1 MPSKLIPEISAYLST
16 RRDIEILAESK
27 DRIVGVQLRRVWE
40 KFTYTA
46 SIFNPH
52 ERERWHYYGQAFV
65 IEEANLNKKG
75 ELSAEQEA
83 LAKGLGALEA
93 VVILAQTMGYVM
105 ATLGPEPLNW
115 DEYARKVE
123 K

>member
-1 MPSKLIPEISAYLST
+1 MTKLIPAIYGYLTT
-16 RRDIEILAESK
+16 RRDIQILANDA

-52 ERERWHYYGQAFV
+52 ERERWHYYGQAFIV
-65 IEEANLNKKG
+65 EEAKIDKKG
-75 ELSAEQEA
+75 VLSAEQQE
-83 LAKGLGALEA
+83 LATGLGALGT

-105 ATLGPEPLNW
+105 ATLGPEPPNW
-115 DEYARKVE
+115 DEYAKKVE